1 MKRRKPIAC
10 WISACRRKTCRTR
23 AGQIAQ
29 RGGGGAVAAPMRRR
43 GRRPIEAPGS
53 AAPNRSGDGAPASPH
68 RRLGSQV
75 AIATRT
81 TSRGQRRGMA
91 KRILVAEDDPDNR
104 CIVVKVP
111 TLEGYETLEADN
123 GRSALALARRER
135 PDLIVMDLGMPGM
148 DGWEAAR
155 RLKADPQ
162 TADIPIIALTAWDEE
177 RAREAGCCNGYLS
190 KP

>member
-1 MKRRKPIAC
+1 
-10 WISACRRKTCRTR
+10 
-23 AGQIAQ
+23 
-29 RGGGGAVAAPMRRR
+29 
-43 GRRPIEAPGS
+43 
-53 AAPNRSGDGAPASPH
+53 
-68 RRLGSQV
+68 
-75 AIATRT
+75 
-81 TSRGQRRGMA
+81 MA

-104 CIVVKVP
+104 CIVVKVL
-111 TLEGYETLEADN
+111 TLEGYQTVATDD

-177 RAREAGCCNGYLS
+177 PARRDARRDTMAISRNPVGRRPSARPPRASSPAAERRGRR
-190 KP
+190 